1 MVSRRTG
8 PPKNTFSP
16 DNFLSVGRLRIT
28 PTVWA
33 SGVCV
38 TSTTVSRKLG
48 SVRPGLATS
57 STPFGRSAGCAA
69 ASMARN
75 SSDSGV
81 ISTADMFLQDL
92 GVEERPARRLAVH
105 RLRKPGAL
113 VYAPRPHIFLL
124 HLQGDLAAAE
134 LERLRL
140 HRAQQVPREAA
151 TAVLRQDCKI
161 VDVEKRPRKE
171 GRESQEAGGD
181 PRRLP
186 MQIGEEDERRGMPP
200 EAIDETVEG
209 LLRKSAAFAHRV
221 ERIRRRQGQHGGSM
235 IVPLQIGLDDVGG
248 WTMRHPA
255 SDTWRP

>member
-8 PPKNTFSP
+8 PPKNTVSA

-28 PTVWA
+28 PMVWA

-113 VYAPRPHIFLL
+113 VDPPRPHVILL

-140 HRAQQVPREAA
+140 HRAQQVPPQAA
-151 TAVLRQDCKI
+151 TAILRQDCKI
-161 VDVEKRPRKE
+161 VDVQKRLREE

-186 MQIGEEDERRGMPP
+186 LQIGEEDERRGVTL
-200 EAIDETVEG
+200 EAIDEAIES
-209 LLRKSAAFAHRV
+209 LLRKRAALAHRIA
-221 ERIRRRQGQHGGSM
+221 RIGCRQGQHVGSM
-235 IVPLQIGLDDVGG
+235 IAP
-248 WTMRHPA
+248 P
-255 SDTWRP
+255 

>member
-8 PPKNTFSP
+8 PPKNTRSP

-69 ASMARN
+69 ASMARKR
-75 SSDSGV
+75 SESGR
-81 ISTADMFLQDL
+81 ISTGRMFLEDL
-92 GVEERPARRLAVH
+92 RVEERPARRLAVY

-134 LERLRL
+134 LERLCL
-140 HRAQQVPREAA
+140 HRAQQVPPQAA
-151 TAVLRQDCKI
+151 TAVLRQDY
-161 VDVEKRPRKE
+161 
-171 GRESQEAGGD
+171 
-181 PRRLP
+181 
-186 MQIGEEDERRGMPP
+186 
-200 EAIDETVEG
+200 EG

-221 ERIRRRQGQHGGSM
+221 ERIRRRQGQHGASM
-235 IVPLQIGLDDVGG
+235 IVP
-248 WTMRHPA
+248 P
-255 SDTWRP
+255 